1 MFISL
6 LDARVFA
13 SMFSKLSSKLYRN
26 VLVERLSSHIDT
38 EPGEKFTWLINH
50 TASDKSLKERC
61 SDMRRL
67 SIEKGEQTAQ
77 IIVVNDFYDCL
88 ATMHRYK
95 NHLGA
100 HSNDFNMKLAELE
113 NMLADAKQ
121 RWKEK
126 FDTLQNLERA
136 PRPKRKMPTESQAA
150 NKARKVS
157 RE

>member
-1 MFISL
+1 MYRVFISL

-61 SDMRRL
+61 
-67 SIEKGEQTAQ
+67 TAQ

-88 ATMHRYK
+88 ATMRQLNHKPKLKFESFNITFHVEYK
-95 NHLGA
+95 NTCLVPSPGDTFA
-100 HSNDFNMKLAELE
+100 GKPNVFEL
-113 NMLADAKQ
+113 NITYAIIK
-121 RWKEK
+121 
-126 FDTLQNLERA
+126 
-136 PRPKRKMPTESQAA
+136 
-150 NKARKVS
+150 
-157 RE
+157 